1 MNKIEKVDEYKAKV
15 TDKILE
21 KWNGFVRVWS
31 EPMSAVEGATV
42 VAEITEPTEVTVL
55 EEQKDIYG
63 ATSQRAHVR
72 LKDGKE
78 GWVIFEMLE
87 SKAKKS

>member
-1 MNKIEKVDEYKAKV
+1 LNKIEKVDEYKAKV
-15 TDKILE
+15 TDQILE
-21 KWNGFVRVWS
+21 KWNGFVRVWN

-42 VAEITEPTEVTVL
+42 VTEITEPTEVTVL

-72 LKDGKE
+72 LADGKD
-78 GWVIFEMLE
+78 GWVIFEMIE
-87 SKAKKS
+87 KA